1 MNNKAWTIWRELL
14 KSNYDIDHVYIQP
27 RYYPSNPNTIFMELE
42 VCVEN
47 YPVFHEFSIGMFKKY
62 YYDINYNIFS
72 KSFKIDLELKNDNNE
87 NYSFEKLEFPSNTNS
102 ITIRIE
108 IFETLKYNL
117 SGGFLPSFFPTK
129 FNLPKKLSDLRI
141 ISSIPIDLS
150 NLPTNLFLLDIS
162 ESDCKFNLD
171 YLPDSIKVLYLPSF
185 TQIVDNS
192 KYKYPY
198 TLGDLS
204 NLPSSLTRIKTGD
217 LDYSSVNKLIKNFN
231 SQLEFY
237 TKLAQS
243 K

>member
-42 VCVEN
+42 VCVEK
-47 YPVFHEFSIGMFKKY
+47 YPVFNEFSIQMFKKY
-62 YYDINYNIFS
+62 YIDINYNTFF
-72 KSFKIDLELKNDNNE
+72 KSFKIDFELKNDNNE
-87 NYSFEKLEFPSNTNS
+87 RYSFEKLEFPSNTNS

-108 IFETLKYNL
+108 SIK
-117 SGGFLPSFFPTK
+117 SGLPSFFPTK
-129 FNLPKKLSDLRI
+129 FNLPEKLSDLRI
-141 ISSIPIDLS
+141 ISPIPIDLS

-171 YLPDSIKVLYLPSF
+171 YLPSSIKVLYLPSF

-217 LDYSSVNKLIKNFN
+217 PDYSSVNKLIKNFN